1 MLFRNYE
8 HCVFIKHKH
17 VHSDVFFHY
26 TRWFNVSKCNN
37 PITAYEFTCFTLV
50 VFKHWFLCYQFK
62 KYNSY
67 TFKTMFTIIQQW
79 NWFLVQSQI
88 SRVIFHWLYFQD
100 STQQSNSINWFW
112 KQPFLLLLIF
122 YPPCSSVYTDLF
134 HKVIHLINK
143 GM

>member
-17 VHSDVFFHY
+17 FHSAVFFHH

-50 VFKHWFLCYQFK
+50 VFKHRFLCYQFK

-67 TFKTMFTIIQQW
+67 MFKTMFTIIQQW

-112 KQPFLLLLIF
+112 EQPFLLLLIYALRALQF
-122 YPPCSSVYTDLF
+122 IPIYF
-134 HKVIHLINK
+134 IK
-143 GM
+143 

>member
-17 VHSDVFFHY
+17 FHSAVFSHH

-37 PITAYEFTCFTLV
+37 PITACEFTLV
-50 VFKHWFLCYQFK
+50 AFKNWFLCYQFK

-67 TFKTMFTIIQQW
+67 MFKTMFTIIQQW
-79 NWFLVQSQI
+79 NWFYSSKPDFKSYFSL
-88 SRVIFHWLYFQD
+88 VIFSRLN
-100 STQQSNSINWFW
+100 STV
-112 KQPFLLLLIF
+112 KQYKLVLETAVLAFTNL